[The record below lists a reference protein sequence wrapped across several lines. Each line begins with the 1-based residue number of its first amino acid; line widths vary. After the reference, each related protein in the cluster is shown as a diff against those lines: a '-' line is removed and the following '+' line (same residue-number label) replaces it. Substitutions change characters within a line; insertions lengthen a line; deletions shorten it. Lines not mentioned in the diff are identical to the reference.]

1 MLTESDKDK
10 AENVLTELLLA
21 AMCASEHIKDSFTSM
36 AMGVADTLEPQR
48 VERAKEY
55 ALFRYREIKK

>member
-1 MLTESDKDK
+1 MLTDSDKEK

-21 AMCASEHIKDSFTSM
+21 AMCAPEHIKDSFTSM
-36 AMGVADTLEPQR
+36 AMGVADTLEPER

-55 ALFRYREIKK
+55 ALFRYRQMKK